1 MKIKRLTFTKFIV
14 RICSILIPLMIL
26 YHWVPNELRKDAP
39 ILYMALTI
47 AVYSL
52 GRFIGRE
59 LTTD

>member
-1 MKIKRLTFTKFIV
+1 
-14 RICSILIPLMIL
+14 MIL
-26 YHWVPNELRKDAP
+26 YWVPNELREDAP

-52 GRFIGRE
+52 GRFVGKE

>member
-1 MKIKRLTFTKFIV
+1 
-14 RICSILIPLMIL
+14 MIL
-26 YHWVPNELRKDAP
+26 YHWVPNELREDAP

-52 GRFIGRE
+52 GRFVGKE